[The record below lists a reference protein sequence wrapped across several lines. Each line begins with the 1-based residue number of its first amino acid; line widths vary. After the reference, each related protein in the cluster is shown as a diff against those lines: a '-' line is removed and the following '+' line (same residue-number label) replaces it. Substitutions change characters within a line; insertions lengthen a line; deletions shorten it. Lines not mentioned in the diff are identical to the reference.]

1 MQTVS
6 QRLALLRQRMALRGL
21 DACVVVTDDFHGSEY
36 VGDHFKTRAYLSGFT
51 GSAGTLLVLAEEAYL
66 WTDGRYFLQAERQLT
81 GSGIELMRA
90 GQPGVPTLS
99 AFLAERLPEG
109 GALGFDGRTV
119 STKLYRTLEKALA
132 GKRVRMDGG
141 FDPAEGVWSDRPPL
155 SAAPV
160 WAFDSGVTRREKLAL
175 LRQDMTARDAS
186 YLLLT
191 DLTDA
196 AWTLEL
202 RGGDVACTPVFLGF
216 LLLGREEAVLCAQAE
231 ELPGGHS
238 AAAGGGRRGAAPLR
252 GHIRAAGDAARRH
265 TGHGGQRHGQ
275 RPHRRV
281 PRPYGVAGR
290 GQPGLPPQGGEVR
303 RGAGGLPPRPCAGR
317 RGDVPVPVP
326 HENAS
331 GGLHGAVRRGAAAP
345 VPGGAAGIPGGQL
358 PGYRRLRRPRRGGS
372 LRAHGG
378 DGRAAAAARAA
389 AGGQR
394 RALPLRH
401 HRCDPHRGAGR
412 GNGAGAPH
420 VHAGAA
426 GTYPAGHGAVPAGRH
441 GGESGRAGADASVGT
456 GTGLRPRHRPRRG
469 LRAQRPRVAAVLPLA
484 VRGGHTPPGAG
495 GGNAPLR

>member
-81 GSGIELMRA
+81 GSGIALMRA

-99 AFLAERLPEG
+99 AFLAEKLPEG

-132 GKRVRMDGG
+132 DKHVRMDGG

-160 WAFDSGVTRREKLAL
+160 WAFESGVTRREKLAL
-175 LRQDMTARDAS
+175 LRQDMAARDAS

-231 ELPGGHS
+231 RFPEDIRRQL
-238 AAAGGGRRGAAPLR
+238 AADGVAL
-252 GHIRAAGDAARRH
+252 
-265 TGHGGQRHGQ
+265 
-275 RPHRRV
+275 
-281 PRPYGVAGR
+281 RPYGDIYALLETLPAGTR
-290 GQPGLPPQGGEVR
+290 VMADSATANARIAGCLAHTEWLDADSPASRRKAVKSAGEQEGFR
-303 RGAGGLPPRPCAGR
+303 RAHVQ
-317 RGDVPVPVP
+317 D
-326 HENAS
+326 
-331 GGLHGAVRRGAAAP
+331 GAAMCRFLYHMKTHP
-345 VPGGAAGIPGGQL
+345 E
-358 PGYRRLRRPRRGGS
+358 
-372 LRAHGG
+372 
-378 DGRAAAAARAA
+378 D
-389 AGGQR
+389 
-394 RALPLRH
+394 
-401 HRCDPHRGAGR
+401 
-412 GNGAGAPH
+412 
-420 VHAGAA
+420 
-426 GTYPAGHGAVPAGRH
+426 
-441 GGESGRAGADASVGT
+441 
-456 GTGLRPRHRPRRG
+456 
-469 LRAQRPRVAAVLPLA
+469 
-484 VRGGHTPPGAG
+484 
-495 GGNAPLR
+495 

>member
-81 GSGIELMRA
+81 GSGIGLMRA

-175 LRQDMTARDAS
+175 LRQDMAARDAA

-196 AWTLEL
+196 AWSLEL
-202 RGGDVACTPVFLGF
+202 RGGAPAHGSWRTAPRPTP
-216 LLLGREEAVLCAQAE
+216 AS
-231 ELPGGHS
+231 PGAS
-238 AAAGGGRRGAAPLR
+238 P
-252 GHIRAAGDAARRH
+252 IRSGWTRTARPPAARR
-265 TGHGGQRHGQ
+265 
-275 RPHRRV
+275 
-281 PRPYGVAGR
+281 
-290 GQPGLPPQGGEVR
+290 
-303 RGAGGLPPRPCAGR
+303 
-317 RGDVPVPVP
+317 
-326 HENAS
+326 
-331 GGLHGAVRRGAAAP
+331 
-345 VPGGAAGIPGGQL
+345 
-358 PGYRRLRRPRRGGS
+358 
-372 LRAHGG
+372 
-378 DGRAAAAARAA
+378 
-389 AGGQR
+389 
-394 RALPLRH
+394 
-401 HRCDPHRGAGR
+401 
-412 GNGAGAPH
+412 
-420 VHAGAA
+420 
-426 GTYPAGHGAVPAGRH
+426 
-441 GGESGRAGADASVGT
+441 
-456 GTGLRPRHRPRRG
+456 
-469 LRAQRPRVAAVLPLA
+469 
-484 VRGGHTPPGAG
+484 
-495 GGNAPLR
+495 

>member
-81 GSGIELMRA
+81 GSGIALMRA

-132 GKRVRMDGG
+132 DKRVRMDGG

-175 LRQDMTARDAS
+175 LRQDMAARDAA

-231 ELPGGHS
+231 SFPEDIRRQLAADGVALRPYGDIYALLETLPWDEWAWGGIVNCRWFERVCVKDIGAQEPARGKDGAGQEALAEALAAVLGTSQTLRELCLDGVKLGPKVG
-238 AAAGGGRRGAAPLR
+238 
-252 GHIRAAGDAARRH
+252 AARRL
-265 TGHGGQRHGQ
+265 T
-275 RPHRRV
+275 RR
-281 PRPYGVAGR
+281 
-290 GQPGLPPQGGEVR
+290 
-303 RGAGGLPPRPCAGR
+303 
-317 RGDVPVPVP
+317 
-326 HENAS
+326 
-331 GGLHGAVRRGAAAP
+331 
-345 VPGGAAGIPGGQL
+345 
-358 PGYRRLRRPRRGGS
+358 
-372 LRAHGG
+372 
-378 DGRAAAAARAA
+378 
-389 AGGQR
+389 
-394 RALPLRH
+394 
-401 HRCDPHRGAGR
+401 RC
-412 GNGAGAPH
+412 
-420 VHAGAA
+420 
-426 GTYPAGHGAVPAGRH
+426 
-441 GGESGRAGADASVGT
+441 S
-456 GTGLRPRHRPRRG
+456 
-469 LRAQRPRVAAVLPLA
+469 
-484 VRGGHTPPGAG
+484 
-495 GGNAPLR
+495 